1 MTATVKH
8 VREFF
13 GMDLK
18 EMKAEWTGGAIPQSD
33 KNDLLAG
40 LGAFYDLPEEER
52 AAVLERRTLT
62 PENKSAGVL
71 TY

>member
-1 MTATVKH
+1 MAATVKE

-13 GMDLK
+13 GMNLK
-18 EMKAEWTGGAIPQSD
+18 EMKAEWTGDAISRED

-40 LGAFYDLPEEER
+40 LGAFYELPEDQR